1 MCVEKLIVTVT
12 IVNEPPPF
20 RVAFVGGP
28 ITGGDTFP
36 GRQIGEILSIKI
48 KIFKRFLKDV
58 ENFQESFPEIRR
70 VSISVSPSSSRIRRN
85 H

>member
-1 MCVEKLIVTVT
+1 MRRKTDRDCHDRERASTL
-12 IVNEPPPF
+12 PG
-20 RVAFVGGP
+20 AFVGGP

-70 VSISVSPSSSRIRRN
+70 VSISVSPSSHTNS
-85 H
+85 